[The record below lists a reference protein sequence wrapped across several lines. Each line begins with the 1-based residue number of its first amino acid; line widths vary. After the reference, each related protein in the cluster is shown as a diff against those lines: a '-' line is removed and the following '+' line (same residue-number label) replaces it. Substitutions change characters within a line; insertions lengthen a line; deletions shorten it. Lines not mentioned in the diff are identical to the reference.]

1 VSDDLPFLD
10 IAGKYPLLT
19 RREEILLG
27 RRIQAWL
34 AHPEPVPPSIARSGR
49 RARDRF
55 VLCNLRLVASIA
67 RYYTRRL
74 DGTSLTYSDL
84 LQEGTIGLQ
93 RAAELYSPTCGYK
106 MSTYSSW
113 WIRQSITRLLD
124 RSQGTIRITRTAHKK
139 LTAYTEAEAQGGSPA
154 AILER
159 AGLGQRDHE
168 LVVGARQC
176 SVVLSTGAMRNKL
189 EDGGEFEMAAP
200 PPPDSDPSG
209 YRVLRD
215 IAAPDLGWILERLE
229 DGEKV
234 PAADLQRLRFR
245 ISRQAQTLLQSVNC
259 LSRGLCRYSLRALL
273 VERRQTGSPPLDPQ

>member
-1 VSDDLPFLD
+1 MVAQPPRPTLVSDDLPFLD

-34 AHPEPVPPSIARSGR
+34 THPEPVPPAIVRSGR

-74 DGTSLTYSDL
+74 DGTSLTYADL
-84 LQEGTIGLQ
+84 LQEGVIGLQ

-113 WIRQSITRLLD
+113 WIRQSITRLMD

-139 LTAYTEAEAQGGSPA
+139 LTAYTEAEAQGGTPEQ
-154 AILER
+154 ILER
-159 AGLGQRDHE
+159 AGLGRRDHE
-168 LVVGARQC
+168 LVVGARLC

-189 EDGGEFEMAAP
+189 EDGSEFEAAAP
-200 PPPDSDPSG
+200 PPPETD
-209 YRVLRD
+209 
-215 IAAPDLGWILERLE
+215 PDLYRRLCEAAGPELEPVLQRLE

-234 PAADLQRLRFR
+234 AAADLQRLRAR
-245 ISRQAQTLLQSVNC
+245 LREQGVC
-259 LSRGLCRYSLRALL
+259 YSL
-273 VERRQTGSPPLDPQ
+273 